1 MVVAAFVVVVVVAG
15 ASVVVVVV
23 GSEAEAAALV
33 VDEVAFVVDVLVVV
47 VAFVDGLATV
57 DEWAVVS
64 KAMRTPSPLAAAA
77 EATPTVATICR
88 TCLEAR
94 SRRNDVR

>member
-1 MVVAAFVVVVVVAG
+1 M
-15 ASVVVVVV
+15 
-23 GSEAEAAALV
+23 
-33 VDEVAFVVDVLVVV
+33 VDEVGSVIDVLAEV
-47 VAFVDGLATV
+47 VAFVDGVATV
-57 DEWAVVS
+57 VEWAVVS

-88 TCLEAR
+88 TCLEAL

>member
-1 MVVAAFVVVVVVAG
+1 
-15 ASVVVVVV
+15 
-23 GSEAEAAALV
+23 V
-33 VDEVAFVVDVLVVV
+33 VDEVGSVIDVLAEV
-47 VAFVDGLATV
+47 VAFVDGVATV
-57 DEWAVVS
+57 VEWAVVS

-88 TCLEAR
+88 TCLEAL